1 MIQLYSVYKSLIL
14 DIWTHTGWR
23 VKYGGKKTLP
33 ANSNP
38 KRAEVAMLKQ
48 DKIDLKSNTVKKNM
62 MRHII

>member
-1 MIQLYSVYKSLIL
+1 M
-14 DIWTHTGWR
+14 
-23 VKYGGKKTLP
+23 P